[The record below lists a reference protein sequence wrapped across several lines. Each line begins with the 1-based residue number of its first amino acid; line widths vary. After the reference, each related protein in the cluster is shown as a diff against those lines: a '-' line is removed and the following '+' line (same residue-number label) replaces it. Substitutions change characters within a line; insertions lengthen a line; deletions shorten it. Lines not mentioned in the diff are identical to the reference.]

1 MTTLTIDDVIRK
13 YVSLRAKRDKLEAAH
28 KEAVADIKTKMSVME
43 SWFKER
49 MREEGVTSY
58 KSPHGTVFT
67 ANKDYANVADWQ
79 VLLEY
84 IKTEGNYDLLN
95 KAVNKTAV
103 RSVLDQTGMLPPGVT
118 YGTLIDINVRKPT
131 ATL

>member
-1 MTTLTIDDVIRK
+1 MTTHTIDEVIRK
-13 YVSLRAKRDKLEAAH
+13 YVALRAKRDRLEAAH
-28 KEAVADIKTKMSVME
+28 KEAVADIKSKMTMLE

-58 KSPHGTVFT
+58 KSPHGTVFSV
-67 ANKDYANVADWQ
+67 NKDYANVADWS

-84 IKTEGNYDLLN
+84 IRTENNYELLN

-131 ATL
+131 ASL